1 MVAGKATFKK
11 LKLLLER
18 RLRSALN
25 SENQKTLELE
35 ELEEHIKAISMY
47 I

>member
-18 RLRSALN
+18 RLRSAMN
-25 SENQKTLELE
+25 SENQKTLKLE
-35 ELEEHIKAISMY
+35 ELEYNIKAISMY